1 MTVAELDR
9 SIAFYRDVG
18 AHHLLERLAAPAA

>member
-9 SIAFYRDVG
+9 SIAFSLDVG
-18 AHHLLERLAAPAA
+18 AHHLLGWLGAPAA

>member
-18 AHHLLERLAAPAA
+18 AHHLLGRLGAPAA